1 MEFATIDEFNIY
13 HKWLSDVSDIVV
25 NDTSGKWHKI
35 NPPFY
40 SNCCGEQFDIY
51 TGIECGFV
59 SFTDDYRTINDRME
73 EAKRKNMLDTFLKF
87 AEEVCKENNVGFRSY
102 TDNTVEL
109 VMVVHKHEIVPN
121 LNRYIN
127 ALNIISNIML

>member
-13 HKWLSDVSDIVV
+13 HKWLSDVSDMIV
-25 NDTSGKWHKI
+25 NDTSEKWHEI

-40 SNCCGEQFDIY
+40 SNCCGEPFGIY
-51 TGIECGFV
+51 IGIECGFV
-59 SFTDDYRTINDRME
+59 SFTDDYRTINSRME

-87 AEEVCKENNVGFRSY
+87 AEEVCKENNVSFRSY

-109 VMVVHKHEIVPN
+109 VMVVHKQEIVPN
-121 LNRYIN
+121 LNRYVN

>member
-13 HKWLSDVSDIVV
+13 HKWLSDVSDMIK
-25 NDTSGKWHKI
+25 NDTSGKWHEI

-40 SNCCGEQFDIY
+40 SNYCGDPFDIY
-51 TGIECGFV
+51 TGIEYSFV
-59 SFTDDYRTINDRME
+59 SFTDDYRTINDRIE

-87 AEEVCKENNVGFRSY
+87 AEEVCEENNVSFRSY